1 MRNIWIYLILVLVA
15 VSSCEVPPENPFF
28 AEYDTPYEVP
38 PFDKIENKHFMPAIE
53 KGIEE
58 QEAEIKEIVENP
70 DPPTF
75 ENTIEALEYSGDLL
89 SRVSSVFFNY
99 NSHNI
104 SDEIEELAREIS
116 PKLSA
121 HRDNIYLDI
130 DLFER
135 VDDVYNQKDELDLNS
150 EQKRLLEQT
159 HKTFIRNGAGLEEE
173 KRERFREINE
183 KLSSLTLEFGQN
195 VQAET
200 NKFELLIEDEEDLSG
215 LPSSQIEAAAEEAK
229 ERGYD
234 EGWVFTLHNPSVKP
248 FLTYADN
255 RAKRMEIKHAYIMRG
270 DNNNEY
276 DNKENIRQIV
286 DLRLERANMLG
297 YDNHAQ
303 YVLEENMT
311 EKPETV
317 NDFLDELWEASLPI
331 AKQEAEDLQD
341 LIYRE
346 GKEFDLE
353 PWDWRYY
360 AEKLRKEKFDLDE
373 EEIRP
378 YFSLNNVRD
387 GIFTITEK
395 LWGITF
401 EELNDMPVYH
411 EEATAYEVF
420 DHDGSHLGILYMDFH
435 PRESKRGGAWMSS
448 YRTQHVD
455 EEGNFVNPV
464 ITINC
469 NFSRPSGGKP
479 SLLTFRETE
488 TFFHEFGHALHGLLS
503 DVTYRSLAGTSVPRD
518 FVELPSQIMENWV
531 NEPEV
536 MKMFAKHY
544 DTGEPIPEDLTDR
557 MEQSAHFN
565 QGFQTVE
572 YLAAS
577 YLDMDYHTI
586 SEKKDIDIHEFEQEC
601 IERINL
607 IPEIVFR
614 YRSTYFNHIFAGGY
628 SAGYYSYI
636 WSGLLDADAYE
647 AFVETGDFFHQPT
660 AESFRTNI
668 LERGGTKDA
677 MDMYIDFRG
686 REPEIEPLLRQR
698 GLIQE

>member
-1 MRNIWIYLILVLVA
+1 MKKIWIYFILLLMV
-15 VSSCEVPPENPFF
+15 VSSCEVPTENPFF
-28 AEYDTPYEVP
+28 EEYDTPFGVP
-38 PFDKIENKHFMPAIE
+38 PFDKIENEHFMPAIE
-53 KGIEE
+53 RGIKE
-58 QEAEIKEIVENP
+58 QEAEIEAIVENP
-70 DPPTF
+70 EPASF
-75 ENTIEALEYSGDLL
+75 ENTIEALEYSGDLVNRA
-89 SRVSSVFFNY
+89 SRVFFNY
-99 NSHNI
+99 NSNKI
-104 SDEIEELAREIS
+104 CDEIEELAREIS

-121 HRDNIYLDI
+121 HSDNIYLD
-130 DLFER
+130 DKLFER
-135 VDDVYNQKDELDLNS
+135 VDEVYNQKEELDLKA
-150 EQKRLLEQT
+150 EQKKLLERT
-159 HKTFIRNGAGLEEE
+159 HRRFVRNGANLPEE
-173 KRERFREINE
+173 KQEVLREINE

-200 NKFELLIEDEEDLSG
+200 NDYELHIVDEENLSG
-215 LPSSQIEAAAEEAK
+215 LPSSQIEAAAETARD
-229 ERGYD
+229 RGYE

-255 RAKRMEIKHAYIMRG
+255 RSKRMEMKLAYITRG

-276 DNKENIRQIV
+276 DNKENINDIV
-286 DLRLERANMLG
+286 NLRLERANMLN
-297 YDNHAQ
+297 YRNHAQ
-303 YVLEENMT
+303 YVLEDNMT
-311 EKPETV
+311 ENPGTV
-317 NDFLDELWEASLPI
+317 NEFLDELWDAALPI
-331 AKQEAEDLQD
+331 AKQEADDLQE

-378 YFSLNNVRD
+378 YFSLENVTEGVFD
-387 GIFTITEK
+387 ITNE
-395 LWGITF
+395 LWGLTF
-401 EELNDMPVYH
+401 EELTDIPVYH
-411 EEATAYEVF
+411 EEATAYEVI
-420 DHDGSHLGILYMDFH
+420 DKDGSHLGVIYMDFH

-448 YRTQHVD
+448 FRTQHVD
-455 EEGNFVNPV
+455 QDGDFIHPV
-464 ITINC
+464 VTINC
-469 NFSRPSGGKP
+469 NFSRPSGDKP
-479 SLLTFRETE
+479 ALLTFRETE
-488 TFFHEFGHALHGLLS
+488 TFFHEFGHALHGLMS
-503 DVTYRSLAGTSVPRD
+503 DVAYQSLAGTSVPRD

-536 MKMFAKHY
+536 MRMFAKHY
-544 DTGEPIPEDLTDR
+544 ETGEAIPDDLINR

-565 QGFQTVE
+565 QGFETVE

-577 YLDMDYHTI
+577 ILDMDYHTI
-586 SEKKDIDIHEFEQEC
+586 IETKDIDVLEFEERC

-607 IPEIVFR
+607 IPEIIFR
-614 YRSTYFNHIFAGGY
+614 YRSTYFNHIFSGGY

-660 AESFRTNI
+660 AESFRKNI
-668 LERGGTKDA
+668 LERGGTKEA

-686 REPEIEPLLRQR
+686 REPELEPLLRQR